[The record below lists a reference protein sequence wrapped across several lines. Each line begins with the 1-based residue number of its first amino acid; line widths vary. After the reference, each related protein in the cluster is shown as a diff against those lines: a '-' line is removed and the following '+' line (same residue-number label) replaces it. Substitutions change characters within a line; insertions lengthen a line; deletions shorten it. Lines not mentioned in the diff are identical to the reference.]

1 MSRNAKTL
9 ASGHLAAEAL
19 EQMEKNKISS
29 LVVVDTKDQVCGVV
43 HLMALLKA
51 GIA

>member
-1 MSRNAKTL
+1 M
-9 ASGHLAAEAL
+9 
-19 EQMEKNKISS
+19 EQNKITS
-29 LVVVDTKDQVCGVV
+29 LVVTDNVGKVSGVV